1 MQKMKHILLWVGV
14 LMAVAISAVDAQ
26 VRFEVNGPRQVIQ
39 GRQFQ
44 MEYTL
49 YNASGKEFKI
59 PDFPG
64 CTVLFDAVSRGTNV
78 SIVNGN
84 VDRQTTE
91 SHIVT
96 LRADEEGSYKIEP
109 ATITADGKTYTS
121 DAWSLTVLPPD
132 KNTSPSASQ
141 GGGGSSAMPSSVDM
155 NDTETFVRT
164 IVSRSKVYEQEA
176 LVATIK
182 LYTRASDLAL
192 QNVTMPSFEGFVTQ
206 EIELPQDRSYELEN
220 YKGKNYKTAV
230 LRKYLLF
237 PQRSG
242 EITINEGKYEV
253 ALVLFQVVNGFFGPT
268 RVPQQV
274 EQTLVSPAVKINAT
288 PLPAGRPASYAG
300 AVGSFTFSGELSA
313 NKVKANEA
321 LTLKLHVK
329 GTGNLKFM
337 QNPSPEFPADFET
350 YDPQVNL
357 DMRVSEGGVSGTR
370 TIEYTIIPRFAGSF
384 KIPPVEF
391 SYFDVKSGSYKTLS
405 TDEFEIEVEKGA
417 DNAAVT
423 VNNFSNKQDL
433 RLLNTDIHYIKQS
446 PGHLQKSPSVYV
458 ASWSYWLWYIIPALL
473 FVIYTIVN
481 RKQAAANAN
490 VAAMRNRK
498 ANKVALR
505 RLKLADKYMKAHD
518 DAHFYEEVLK
528 AVWGYL
534 SDKLTLPISELSRDN
549 VQQQLSRCGVDEA
562 LINRFTAIL
571 DRCEFARYAPS
582 QSDEAMD
589 TLFGETVDVIGE
601 MENTI
606 KK

>member
-1 MQKMKHILLWVGV
+1 MKHILLLVGA
-14 LMAVAISAVDAQ
+14 LMIAAVAAVDAQ
-26 VRFEVNGPRQVIQ
+26 VRFEVNGPRQVIE

-64 CTVLFDAVSRGTNV
+64 CTVLYDAVSRGTNV
-78 SIVNGN
+78 SIVNGK

-96 LRADEEGSYKIEP
+96 LRADKEGSYKIEP

-121 DAWSLTVLPPD
+121 NTWSLTILPPD
-132 KNTSPSASQ
+132 KNAPASSGQ
-141 GGGGSSAMPSSVDM
+141 QGGGSSTMPSSVDM

-164 IVSRSKVYEQEA
+164 IVSRTKVYEQEA

-253 ALVLFQVVNGFFGPT
+253 ALVVFQVVNGFFGPT

-288 PLPAGRPASYAG
+288 PLPAGKPASYAG
-300 AVGSFTFSGELSA
+300 AVGSFTFAGELSS

-337 QNPSPEFPADFET
+337 QNPTPEFPADFET

-357 DMRVSEGGVSGTR
+357 DMRASESGVSGTR

-391 SYFDVKSGSYKTLS
+391 SYFDVKSGTYKTLS
-405 TDEFEIEVEKGA
+405 TSGFEIEVEKGA

-446 PGHLQKSPSVYV
+446 SGHLQKSPSLYV
-458 ASWSYWLWYIIPALL
+458 GAWTYWLWYIIPALL

-505 RLKLADKYMKAHD
+505 RLKVADKYMKAHD

-549 VQQQLSRCGVDEA
+549 VQQELSRCGVGED

>member
-96 LRADEEGSYKIEP
+96 LRADKEGSYKIEP

-253 ALVLFQVVNGFFGPT
+253 ALVVFQVVNGFFGPT

-405 TDEFEIEVEKGA
+405 TGEFEIEVEKGA

-528 AVWGYL
+528 AMWGYV
-534 SDKLTLPISELSRDN
+534 SYKLNIAASNLNRDNISEILTKR
-549 VQQQLSRCGVDEA
+549 GVEPA
-562 LINRFTAIL
+562 LIQNFMEVL
-571 DRCEFARYAPS
+571 DNCEFARYAPDS
-582 QSDEAMD
+582 GKNEEMD
-589 TLFGETVDVIGE
+589 KVYKNSLEVI
-601 MENTI
+601 TKLDKAI
-606 KK
+606 

>member
-1 MQKMKHILLWVGV
+1 
-14 LMAVAISAVDAQ
+14 
-26 VRFEVNGPRQVIQ
+26 
-39 GRQFQ
+39 
-44 MEYTL
+44 
-49 YNASGKEFKI
+49 
-59 PDFPG
+59 
-64 CTVLFDAVSRGTNV
+64 
-78 SIVNGN
+78 
-84 VDRQTTE
+84 
-91 SHIVT
+91 
-96 LRADEEGSYKIEP
+96 
-109 ATITADGKTYTS
+109 
-121 DAWSLTVLPPD
+121 
-132 KNTSPSASQ
+132 
-141 GGGGSSAMPSSVDM
+141 MPSSVDM

-164 IVSRSKVYEQEA
+164 LVSRSKVYEQEA

-182 LYTRASDLAL
+182 LSTRASDLAL

-253 ALVLFQVVNGFFGPT
+253 ALVVFQVVNGFFGPT

-549 VQQQLSRCGVDEA
+549 VQQQLSRCGVDGA
-562 LINRFTAIL
+562 LITRSTAIL

>member
-1 MQKMKHILLWVGV
+1 MKRILLI
-14 LMAVAISAVDAQ
+14 AVVCFVTIAVYAQ
-26 VRFEVNGPRQVIQ
+26 VSFEVSGPHQVIQ
-39 GRQFQ
+39 GKQFQ

-49 YNASGKEFKI
+49 YNASGKDFSI
-59 PDFPG
+59 PDFQG
-64 CTVLFDAVSRGTNV
+64 CRVLFDAVSQGTNV
-78 SIVNGN
+78 SIVNGK

-96 LRADEEGSYKIEP
+96 LLAEKEGSYEIAP
-109 ATITADGKTYTS
+109 ASIMADGKKLTS
-121 DAWSLTVLPPD
+121 KAWNLTILPPD
-132 KNTSPSASQ
+132 SSSPQGSGQ
-141 GGGGSSAMPSSVDM
+141 GNVGGGARQPAGDM

-164 IVSRSKVYEQEA
+164 ILSRTNVYEQES

-182 LYTRASDLAL
+182 LYTRAPELAI
-192 QNVTMPSFEGFVTQ
+192 QNVALPSFDGFVTQ

-237 PQRSG
+237 PQRQG
-242 EITINEGKYEV
+242 EITINEGKYDVIV
-253 ALVLFQVVNGFFGPT
+253 AVYQVINSFFGPT

-274 EQTLVSPAVKINAT
+274 EKSLVSPAVKVNAR
-288 PLPAGRPASYAG
+288 PLPSGKPAAFSG
-300 AVGSFTFSGELSA
+300 AVGTFSFSGELSA
-313 NKVKANEA
+313 DKVKANEA
-321 LTLKLHVK
+321 LTLKLVVK

-337 QNPSPEFPADFET
+337 KNPEPEFPADFET
-350 YDPQVNL
+350 YDPQINL
-357 DMRVSEGGVSGTR
+357 DLRVTEAGASGTR
-370 TIEYTIIPRFAGSF
+370 TIEYTVIPRFAGTF

-391 SYFDVKSGSYKTLS
+391 SYFDIKSGSYKTLF
-405 TDEFEIEVEKGA
+405 TPEYTVEVEKGA
-417 DNAAVT
+417 ESNATT
-423 VNNFSNKQDL
+423 VSNFTNKEDL
-433 RLLNTDIHYIKQS
+433 RLLNTDIHYIKQTPGRLSLS
-446 PGHLQKSPSVYV
+446 PTSYV
-458 ASWSYWLWYIIPALL
+458 ESFAYWLWYIVPVLL
-473 FVIYTIVN
+473 FVAYVVVN
-481 RKQAAANAN
+481 RKRVAANAN

-505 RLKLADKYMKAHD
+505 RLKAADKYLKAHD

-534 SDKLTLPISELSRDN
+534 SDKLTLPLSELSRDN
-549 VQQQLSRCGVDEA
+549 IQSELSRYGVNDE

-589 TLFGETVDVIGE
+589 QLFTETVEAIGE
-601 MENTI
+601 MESTI

>member
-1 MQKMKHILLWVGV
+1 MQKEN
-14 LMAVAISAVDAQ
+14 Q
-26 VRFEVNGPRQVIQ
+26 P
-39 GRQFQ
+39 
-44 MEYTL
+44 
-49 YNASGKEFKI
+49 
-59 PDFPG
+59 
-64 CTVLFDAVSRGTNV
+64 
-78 SIVNGN
+78 
-84 VDRQTTE
+84 
-91 SHIVT
+91 
-96 LRADEEGSYKIEP
+96 YKIEP

-253 ALVLFQVVNGFFGPT
+253 ALVVFQVVNGFFGPT

-405 TDEFEIEVEKGA
+405 TGEFEIEVEKGA